1 MKKSTRCRCFSS
13 TRACRTAWLVLLLSL
28 PYFGLAQTSNRVI
41 SPTALPPSSLCSPAY
56 GQKSAA
62 TYVAANHLSGSF
74 TASDIGTTG
83 VTVVIDAGFW
93 YGGTVVFSGAY
104 HVRGNV
110 RFVNGTFE
118 LRPGTVF
125 YVEGLSGQFYPGT
138 TNPIPTSIDVER
150 AHLELVGAVLLSTCP
165 RAWGGTGCSNTAASR
180 PAPIRPLPHRRVVA
194 PSAMRLLG

>member
-1 MKKSTRCRCFSS
+1 M
-13 TRACRTAWLVLLLSL
+13 LLSL

-41 SPTALPPSSLCSPAY
+41 SPTVMPPSSLCSPAY

-62 TYVAANHLSGSF
+62 TYVVANHLSGSF

-83 VTVVIDAGFW
+83 VTVVIDAGLW

-125 YVEGLSGQFYPGT
+125 YVEGLSGQFYPST

-150 AHLELVGAVLLSTCP
+150 ANLELVGAVLLSTCP
-165 RAWGGTGCSNTAASR
+165 RAW
-180 PAPIRPLPHRRVVA
+180 A
-194 PSAMRLLG
+194 PSCATAPT